1 MAKGLGRGINAF
13 FPDLDVKEEE
23 KIQEITLN
31 ELRPN
36 PYQPRKNFQKKQFKN
51 WQHPLKNMAFYNL

>member
-1 MAKGLGRGINAF
+1 MAKGLGRGINVF

-23 KIQEITLN
+23 TIQEIIVT

-36 PYQPRKNFQKKQFKN
+36 PYQPRKHFNKEAIQE
-51 WQHPLKNMAFYNL
+51 LAAFY